1 MSRILFIAGEAS
13 GDAHASEVAKAL
25 KQQRPDMELVG
36 IGGQKMKEAGVEIL
50 FDAAEI
56 AVVGLVEVIKH
67 YPALKRAW
75 NKAVDQLKNHRP
87 DLLILVDYPGFN
99 LRLAKVAKQMG
110 IKVLYYISP
119 QIWAWHQSRIKK
131 IKQTVDHMAVIF
143 PFEVSFYSKA
153 DIPVSYVGSPL
164 AESVIPIGKQAA
176 KHKIIPSPLVGES
189 QGEGKIIGL
198 LPGSRKSELSRLM
211 PVLVEC
217 AKALKKRYP
226 HAQFLLPIASTLKPE
241 DIRPYISKISPN
253 PSFSKRGSSS
263 LCKNEALSNSSL
275 CKREAGRD
283 LLDIQ
288 IIQNNSHAA
297 IEACDLAICSSGTVT
312 LEAAILGT
320 PMVLIYK
327 TAPITYWLAKRLIKI
342 KHIGLCNILA
352 GKTIV
357 PELIQNDANVNNIV
371 SHACQILEDK
381 AYRDQMLGNLA
392 WVRAQLGEQKTGKEV
407 AELALKL
414 IN

>member
-25 KQQRPDMELVG
+25 KQQQPGLELVG
-36 IGGQKMKEAGVEIL
+36 IGGQKMKEAGVDII

-99 LRLAKVAKQMG
+99 LRLAKVAKKMG

-153 DIPVSYVGSPL
+153 DIPVTYVGSPL
-164 AESVIPIGKQAA
+164 AESVIPIGKAA
-176 KHKIIPSPLVGES
+176 ARSLLFSAHSKPNDLSLLNGPV
-189 QGEGKIIGL
+189 IGL

-211 PVLVEC
+211 PVLIET
-217 AKALKKRYP
+217 AKALKARYP
-226 HAQFLLPIASTLKPE
+226 HAQFLLPIASTL
-241 DIRPYISKISPN
+241 
-253 PSFSKRGSSS
+253 SSQ
-263 LCKNEALSNSSL
+263 
-275 CKREAGRD
+275 D
-283 LLDIQ
+283 LHQYCHDLKEVQ

-297 IEACDLAICSSGTVT
+297 IEACDVVICSSGTVT
-312 LEAAILGT
+312 LEAAILST

-327 TAPITYWLAKRLIKI
+327 TAPFTFWLAKRLIKI

-357 PELIQNDANVNNIV
+357 PELIQHDANLDNIL
-371 SHACQILEDK
+371 SHACQILEDQT
-381 AYRDQMLGNLA
+381 YREQMLKDLA
-392 WVRAQLGEQKTGKEV
+392 WVRAQLGAQKTGTEV
-407 AELALKL
+407 AALALQL
-414 IN
+414 LGTP

>member
-1 MSRILFIAGEAS
+1 MSRVLFIAGEAS

-25 KQQRPDMELVG
+25 KQQQANIELVG
-36 IGGQKMKEAGVEIL
+36 IGGQKMREAGVEII

-75 NKAVDQLKNHRP
+75 KKAVDQLKNHRP

-119 QIWAWHQSRIKK
+119 QIWAWHQSRINK

-153 DIPVSYVGSPL
+153 DIPVTYVGSPL
-164 AESVIPIGKQAA
+164 AESVIPIGKEAA
-176 KHKIIPSPLVGES
+176 RHKIIPSLLA
-189 QGEGKIIGL
+189 GEGKIIGL
-198 LPGSRKSELSRLM
+198 LPGSRHSELSRLM
-211 PVLVEC
+211 PVLIDC
-217 AKALKKRYP
+217 AKSLQARYP
-226 HAQFLLPIASTLKPE
+226 QAQFLLPIASTLSNQHFE
-241 DIRPYISKISPN
+241 PYLQANLNIH
-253 PSFSKRGSSS
+253 
-263 LCKNEALSNSSL
+263 
-275 CKREAGRD
+275 
-283 LLDIQ
+283 
-288 IIQNNSHAA
+288 IIENNSHAA
-297 IEACDLAICSSGTVT
+297 IEACDAIICSSGTVT

-327 TAPITYWLAKRLIKI
+327 TAPLTYWLAKKLIKI

-357 PELIQNDANVNNIV
+357 PELIQHDANVKNIV

-381 AYRDQMLGNLA
+381 TYQEQMRKDLA
-392 WVRAQLGEQKTGKEV
+392 WIRQQLGEQKTGKQV
-407 AELALKL
+407 AELAFKL
-414 IN
+414 MN